1 MENKTVIK
9 KQPKSA
15 YKKLRSRLV
24 EARNQSLMWLLLL
37 PMVFTLILCH
47 WNPIFRGMITSLFQ
61 TKGFRMVEFVG
72 LNNFKDVITDTL
84 FLQTL
89 WNTVQYVIWS
99 LLLGVIPPLVL
110 AIVLNEVVHFK
121 QGFKIITYL
130 PAIAPALAASLIW
143 MNIFSPSPGGLLN
156 VALKA
161 MGLPVSQWLLNEHLT
176 IPLIVVSMTWK
187 GYGVTMLLYLSALQS
202 ISQELYEA
210 SAIDGAGVWRRL
222 FTVTIPHLGPT
233 MLLFIVNQIIGVFQT
248 FDQPLVMTGG
258 GPNNAST
265 TLGLTSYNL
274 AFSYMQVDRSMA
286 LGTVSFIILL
296 VATLF
301 YFKMKK
307 RMED

>member
-1 MENKTVIK
+1 MENKTIIK

-15 YKKLRSRLV
+15 YKKLGSRLV

-99 LLLGVIPPLVL
+99 LLLGVIPPLAL

-161 MGLPVSQWLLNEHLT
+161 MGLPISQWLLNEHLT

-233 MLLFIVNQIIGVFQT
+233 MLLFVVNQIIGVFQT